1 MYKKTNLIS
10 ARAHQIVQGD
20 QGDEPKCSTDGLT
33 NALDIAKR
41 EYHLGLLEKK
51 SRTKKKISVVIKEN
65 ES

>member
-10 ARAHQIVQGD
+10 ARAHQIV

-41 EYHLGLLEKK
+41 EYDLGLLEKK
-51 SRTKKKISVVIKEN
+51 SRTKKKN
-65 ES
+65 